1 MTKFLD
7 HAHIE
12 ARSGDGGNGMV
23 AWRRDKYEP
32 NGGPAGGS
40 GGRGGNVYIEATADL
55 NTLIDFRYKNKFE
68 AENGGKGQPKSMHGK
83 AGQDLSIR
91 VPLGTVI
98 QDAGTHKLVADLT
111 RQNQRVLVAEGG
123 KGGRGNS
130 VLATPTQRAPHWCE
144 PGQPGIFRAL
154 ELVLKILADVGIVGL
169 PNAGKSTLLSVISAA
184 KPKIAN
190 YPFSTLEP
198 SLGVVRIDENRSFV
212 AADIPGLI
220 EGASRGIGLG
230 HDFLRHIERTR
241 LLLHM
246 VDVTSETIEQDI
258 QTITSE
264 LVAYDEKL
272 ASLPC
277 FLVLNKIDALPA
289 EEIEA
294 VTEKVQKQ
302 FSGNFHQIRAISAAT
317 RSGVD
322 DLLSRVYNELSKIP
336 KATEQPELI
345 EDEMARERPADE
357 FAVSRSKNAFWVE
370 GDRVAR
376 IIQVTDL
383 KEPMS
388 LHHMFDVLRAMG
400 VIDELIKQGAKTGS
414 EINAGG
420 VSFVF
425 GEDLS

>member
-7 HAHIE
+7 HAHID

-40 GGRGGNVYIEATADL
+40 GGRGGNVYIEATSDL

-83 AGQDLSIR
+83 AGKDLSIR
-91 VPLGTVI
+91 VPVGTVI

-111 RQNQRVLVAEGG
+111 RPNQRVLIAEGG
-123 KGGRGNS
+123 HGGRGNS

-144 PGQPGIFRAL
+144 PGQPGIFRQL

-184 KPKIAN
+184 KPKIAD

-220 EGASRGIGLG
+220 EGASRGVGLG

-241 LLLHM
+241 LLLHL

-264 LVAYDEKL
+264 LVAYDQKL
-272 ASLPC
+272 ANLPC
-277 FLVLNKIDALPA
+277 FLIINKIDALPP
-289 EEIEA
+289 EELEA
-294 VTEKVQKQ
+294 VTARVQEKFTGKFQE
-302 FSGNFHQIRAISAAT
+302 IRSISAAT

-322 DLLSRVYNELSKIP
+322 DLLSRVYSELSKIP
-336 KATEQPELI
+336 KAVEQPELI